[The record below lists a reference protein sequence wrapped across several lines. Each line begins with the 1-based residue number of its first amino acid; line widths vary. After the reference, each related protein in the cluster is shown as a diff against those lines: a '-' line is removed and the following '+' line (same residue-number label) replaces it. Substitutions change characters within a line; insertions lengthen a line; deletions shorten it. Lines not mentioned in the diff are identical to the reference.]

1 MKLEIARGLFLAG
14 ALAVVSLAVVGLEQP
29 RTQVL
34 SAKSGGAHCP
44 LPRTA
49 KTSSTVTHSE
59 NDELLLFMLGMTQG
73 MKHQS

>member
-34 SAKSGGAHCP
+34 SAKNGGVHCP

-49 KTSSTVTHSE
+49 KSSTVTHSE
-59 NDELLLFMLGMTQG
+59 NDELFLFMLGMTQG

>member
-1 MKLEIARGLFLAG
+1 MAG

-34 SAKSGGAHCP
+34 SAMNGGAHCP
-44 LPRTA
+44 LPRVT
-49 KTSSTVTHSE
+49 KSSVVSHSD
-59 NDELLLFMLGMTQG
+59 NDELLLFMIGMAQG